1 MRAAID
7 IREAQPGVRIVAFS
21 ADDSA
26 AAQLDMSRAGA
37 VGYLVKGAADDEI
50 VRTVRSAFRY

>member
-7 IREAQPGVRIVAFS
+7 IREIVPGVRIVALS

-26 AAQLDMSRAGA
+26 SAQLDMSRAGA
-37 VGYLVKGAADDEI
+37 VGYLVKGAEDGEI
-50 VRTVRSAFRY
+50 IRTIRSAYRW